1 MLRSMA
7 RMSRKS
13 KAADPATNMGSADD
27 LAKAGRL
34 KQMRM
39 VAGIVRKSNP
49 KALPI
54 VIGSGLG
61 TLVILVIVGLV
72 TGLAGLLIPLGVL
85 LGVLVAVIL
94 FGRFAQSAQYSAI
107 EGQPGAAAAVLE
119 NMRGSW
125 TVTPAIAAN
134 RNMDVVHRAVGKPGV
149 ILVGEGSP
157 ARLASLLAAEKKRVA
172 RVAYEVPITEF
183 QVGNEEGQVPI
194 SKLQRKIMRLPRKLK
209 PDAISDINHRLKAL
223 QPSLQA
229 PKGPLPRNVRQP
241 KMPRPKA
248 R

>member
-1 MLRSMA
+1 MA

-13 KAADPATNMGSADD
+13 EAADPATNMGSADD

-183 QVGNEEGQVPI
+183 QVGKEEGQVPI

>member
-1 MLRSMA
+1 
-7 RMSRKS
+7 MSRKS
-13 KAADPATNMGSADD
+13 GSADPAINSNTAED

-34 KQMRM
+34 KQIRL
-39 VAGIVRKSNP
+39 VAGLVNKANP
-49 KALPI
+49 KAMPI

-61 TLVILVIVGLV
+61 TVVILVVVGLL
-72 TGLAGLLIPLGVL
+72 TGLASFLIPLGVL

-119 NMRGSW
+119 NMRGNW

-157 ARLASLLAAEKKRVA
+157 TRLASLLAAEKKRVA
-172 RVAYEVPITEF
+172 RVAYEVPIIEF
-183 QVGNEEGQVPI
+183 QVGNEEGQIPI
-194 SKLQRKIMRLPRKLK
+194 SKLQRKIMRLPRQLK

-229 PKGPLPRNVRQP
+229 PKGPLPRNARQP
-241 KMPRPKA
+241 RMPRPKA

>member
-1 MLRSMA
+1 
-7 RMSRKS
+7 MSRKS

-183 QVGNEEGQVPI
+183 QVGKEEGQVPI

-229 PKGPLPRNVRQP
+229 PK
-241 KMPRPKA
+241 MPRPKA

>member
-13 KAADPATNMGSADD
+13 GSADPAITRETAAD
-27 LAKAGRL
+27 LANAGRL
-34 KQMRM
+34 KQIRM
-39 VAGIVRKSNP
+39 IAGLVHKSNP
-49 KALPI
+49 RALPI
-54 VIGSGLG
+54 VFGAALG
-61 TLVILVIVGLV
+61 TMAVLVVVGLL
-72 TGLAGLLIPLGVL
+72 TGLEVLLIPLGVL
-85 LGVLVAVIL
+85 LGVLVGMIL
-94 FGRFAQSAQYSAI
+94 FGRFAQAAQYSAI

-134 RNMDVVHRAVGKPGV
+134 RNMDVVHRTVGKPGV

-157 ARLASLLAAEKKRVA
+157 TRLASLLAAEKKRVA
-172 RVAYEVPITEF
+172 RVAYEVPIFEF
-183 QVGNEEGQVPI
+183 QVGDEEGQIPL
-194 SKLQRKIMRLPRKLK
+194 SKLQRKIMRLPRNLK
-209 PDAISDINHRLKAL
+209 PAAVSDINHRLKAL

-229 PKGPLPRNVRQP
+229 PKGPIPKNIRQP
-241 KMPRPKA
+241 RMPRPKA